1 MDITSTR
8 KKARQIESQ
17 LLNKLAVFGQRKFA
31 DFLNVDES
39 QVSRMKVAKGKE
51 KHSFFGQM
59 SLALAILEWGV
70 SGDEMGDLAKQ
81 VAKQVALILTKK
93 KSPLAGEDS
102 GQITITF

>member
-31 DFLNVDES
+31 DFLNLDES

-51 KHSFFGQM
+51 KHSFFGLM
-59 SLALAILEWGV
+59 SLAIAILEWGV
-70 SGDEMGDLAKQ
+70 NDDELAHL
-81 VAKQVALILTKK
+81 AKQVALILTKK

-102 GQITITF
+102 GQYSIDF

>member
-39 QVSRMKVAKGKE
+39 QVSRMKVAKGTE
-51 KHSFFGQM
+51 KHSFFGLM

-70 SGDEMGDLAKQ
+70 SDDELAHLAKQ
-81 VAKQVALILTKK
+81 VALLLIKK
-93 KSPLAGEDS
+93 KSASGKDTDS
-102 GQITITF
+102 QITMEF

>member
-17 LLNKLAVFGQRKFA
+17 LLSKLAVFGQRKFA

-51 KHSFFGQM
+51 KHSFFGLM

-70 SGDEMGDLAKQ
+70 NNDELAHLAKQ
-81 VAKQVALILTKK
+81 VAQILTQKK
-93 KSPLAGEDS
+93 KPAVAADGSQQFNMD
-102 GQITITF
+102 F

>member
-39 QVSRMKVAKGKE
+39 QVSRMKVAKGTE
-51 KHSFFGQM
+51 KHSFFGLM

-70 SGDEMGDLAKQ
+70 NDDELAHLAKQ
-81 VAKQVALILTKK
+81 VALLLIKEKRPVA
-93 KSPLAGEDS
+93 AERQE
-102 GQITITF
+102 QISIDF

>member
-17 LLNKLAVFGQRKFA
+17 LLSKLAVFGQRKFA
-31 DFLNVDES
+31 DFLNLDES

-51 KHSFFGQM
+51 KHSFFGLM

-70 SGDEMGDLAKQ
+70 NDDELAHLAKQ
-81 VAKQVALILTKK
+81 VALLLIKEKRPVA
-93 KSPLAGEDS
+93 AERQE
-102 GQITITF
+102 QISIDF